1 MTTQAGMSGAL
12 LGEAAEVEQQR
23 AEQHFRDHVDR
34 HLARNAKAFLLHG
47 MLGMTGF
54 RLVTAPTF
62 VPAYLYLLSGSKL
75 TVGLVLAAQYAGMAA
90 SSIWGATLVEHR
102 QRVMPLIYVVGW
114 LVRGQ
119 ILGLALSALWLSG
132 RGALVAAA
140 LFLLLFGLLNG
151 VQNVSF
157 NYLTSKII
165 PLARRGRLTALRNFF
180 GGLTAAA
187 VAWMGGRYLVGND
200 VFGNGYA
207 ATFLAAFVLTSLGIS
222 ALAGMREPAL
232 HDVRMRAG
240 FGRRVRELPALLAA
254 DRDFVR
260 FFVAR
265 ALVALGMMAMPF
277 YAIYAGRLLGLDGA
291 TLGYLSL
298 AYLLAQTGSNL
309 AWGRVADRHGYRV
322 VFLASIATW
331 IAATAWLLA
340 CATLPGFLLAF
351 CGLGAG
357 FGGFFISAD
366 NLVMEFG
373 ARKDRPMLL
382 AVSDTATFGMMAVG
396 PVIGGLLAQSVHFP
410 LVFVAAIAVKLAAFV
425 LALRIADPR
434 SRRTGSERAV
444 AHADDVAGL
453 QD

>member
-1 MTTQAGMSGAL
+1 MSGTL
-12 LGEAAEVEQQR
+12 LRGTEEAEQQQ
-23 AEQHFRDHVDR
+23 AEQHFRDHVAR
-34 HLARNAKAFLLHG
+34 HLSRNAKAFLLHG

-90 SSIWGATLVEHR
+90 SSIWGATLIEHR
-102 QRVMPLIYVVGW
+102 QRVMPLIYLVGW

-119 ILGLALSALWLSG
+119 ILGLALSALLLSG
-132 RGALVAAA
+132 RGALAAA
-140 LFLLLFGLLNG
+140 AAFLLLFGLLNG
-151 VQNVSF
+151 VQSVSF

-187 VAWMGGRYLVGND
+187 VAWLGGRYLVGND

-232 HDVRMRAG
+232 HDVRMPAG
-240 FGRRVRELPALLAA
+240 FRRRVRELPALLAA

-260 FFVAR
+260 FFIAR
-265 ALVALGMMAMPF
+265 ALVAFGMMAMPF
-277 YAIYAGRLLGLDGA
+277 YAIYAGRLLGLDG
-291 TLGYLSL
+291 TILGYLSL

-309 AWGRVADRHGYRV
+309 VWGHIADRCGYRL
-322 VFLASIATW
+322 VFLASIAIW
-331 IAATAWLLA
+331 IAATAWLLS

-351 CGLGAG
+351 CGLGTG
-357 FGGFFISAD
+357 FGGFFVSAD

-382 AVSDTATFGMMAVG
+382 AVSDTATYSMMAIG
-396 PVIGGLLAQSVHFP
+396 PVIGGLLAQSLYFP
-410 LVFVAAIAVKLAAFV
+410 LVFVAAIAVKSAAFV

-434 SRRTGSERAV
+434 LRRRLEAR
-444 AHADDVAGL
+444 DIP
-453 QD
+453 

>member
-1 MTTQAGMSGAL
+1 MSGTL
-12 LGEAAEVEQQR
+12 LRGTEEAEQQQ
-23 AEQHFRDHVDR
+23 AEQHFRDHVAR
-34 HLARNAKAFLLHG
+34 HLPRNAKAFLLHG

-90 SSIWGATLVEHR
+90 SSIWGATLIEHR
-102 QRVMPLIYVVGW
+102 QRVMPLIYLVGW

-119 ILGLALSALWLSG
+119 ILGLALSALLLSG
-132 RGALVAAA
+132 RGALAAA
-140 LFLLLFGLLNG
+140 AAFLLLFGVLNG
-151 VQNVSF
+151 VQSVSF

-187 VAWMGGRYLVGND
+187 VAWLGGRYLVGND

-232 HDVRMRAG
+232 HDVRMPAG
-240 FGRRVRELPALLAA
+240 FRRRVRELPALLAA

-260 FFVAR
+260 FFIAR
-265 ALVALGMMAMPF
+265 ALVAFGMMAMPF
-277 YAIYAGRLLGLDGA
+277 YAIYAGRLLGLDG
-291 TLGYLSL
+291 TILGYLSL

-309 AWGRVADRHGYRV
+309 VWGHIADRCGYRL
-322 VFLASIATW
+322 VFLASIAIW
-331 IAATAWLLA
+331 IAATAWLLS

-351 CGLGAG
+351 CGLGTG
-357 FGGFFISAD
+357 FGGFFVSAD

-382 AVSDTATFGMMAVG
+382 AVSDTATYSMMAIG
-396 PVIGGLLAQSVHFP
+396 PVIGGLLAQSLYFP
-410 LVFVAAIAVKLAAFV
+410 LVFVAAIAVKSAAFV

-434 SRRTGSERAV
+434 LRRRLEAR
-444 AHADDVAGL
+444 DIP
-453 QD
+453 